1 MQNSSGMEKGRHVQI
16 LITDTNLMYA
26 EGLKTMLRIKRKLG
40 TPLVATS
47 SSTAMHI
54 IEQQSVDLLI
64 TNVQLNGVS
73 GIDLTREVKQKFP
86 LTKVLAVTANE
97 EPGIFY
103 QMAEAEAEGVILKNS
118 APDQFLKAIAHV
130 LNNQSFY
137 GNYSLP
143 GLLKGRGKPGINGN
157 SANGHVLLPLEKEI
171 LRLIIRELTDLHIAS
186 ILKMNPIT
194 ISMYR
199 KIIHRKTGTQTLV
212 GLFRYALQHS
222 LE

>member
-1 MQNSSGMEKGRHVQI
+1 MERRPEIQI
-16 LITDTNLMYA
+16 LITDTNPMYA
-26 EGLKTMLRIKRKLG
+26 EGLKTMLSMKRKLG
-40 TPLVATS
+40 NPMIATS
-47 SSTAMHI
+47 FSQTMQI
-54 IEQQSVDLLI
+54 IAQLPVDLLI

-73 GIDLTREVKQKFP
+73 GIDLTRKVKQKFP

-118 APDQFLKAIAHV
+118 GPDQFFKAINHL
-130 LNNQSFY
+130 LNNHTYY
-137 GNYSLP
+137 GDYSLP
-143 GLLKGRGKPGINGN
+143 GLLRERAKPGINGFT
-157 SANGHVLLPLEKEI
+157 SNGNLFSQLEKEI
-171 LRLIIRELTDLHIAS
+171 LHLIIRELTDLHIAS

-194 ISMYR
+194 ISLHR

-212 GLFRYALQHS
+212 GLFRYALQHN